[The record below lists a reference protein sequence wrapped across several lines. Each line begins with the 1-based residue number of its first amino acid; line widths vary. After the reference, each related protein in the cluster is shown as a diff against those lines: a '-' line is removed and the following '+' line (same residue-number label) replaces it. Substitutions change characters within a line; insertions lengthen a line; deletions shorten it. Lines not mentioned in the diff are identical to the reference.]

1 VKRAGN
7 HDWTTNEGGAARLA
21 LSDPIIATMLNMSRC
36 LWGAVAYLFRTF
48 HSPIDRRNDSSVSD
62 VKIPHLRL
70 EQAWQQF
77 GIVHIRAMGQIP
89 VRSQAGVDSDTPTLL
104 LGKAAERKIV

>member
-1 VKRAGN
+1 
-7 HDWTTNEGGAARLA
+7 
-21 LSDPIIATMLNMSRC
+21 MSRC
-36 LWGAVAYLFRTF
+36 LQSAVAYLFRTF
-48 HSPIDRRNDSSVSD
+48 HSRIDRRNDNHARAIRFFSKRD
-62 VKIPHLRL
+62 VKISHLQL
-70 EQAWQQF
+70 EQAWKQF